1 MNEAQEKTPEKELE
15 ELFILVDWS
24 GPHKYEEA
32 SQFHEHHDYGLYQI
46 YGRHLVY
53 GSWALLY
60 IGCAPDRNLGIRI
73 PEHGNCYTEQPFEFH
88 VGRLRGP
95 TPDKTTW
102 RNHIKLAEQLLI
114 NVHAPILNVQHNR
127 AELGPELNHVHVF
140 NYRQY
145 RSLMPEVSGA
155 RWGTRFD
162 HIAYDQYYSADNFRQ
177 PT

>member
-1 MNEAQEKTPEKELE
+1 MNEPQEKTPEKERE

-24 GPHKYEEA
+24 GPHTFEKA
-32 SQFHEHHDYGLYQI
+32 SQLHEHNDYGLYQV

-53 GSWALLY
+53 GNGVLLY
-60 IGCAPDRNLGIRI
+60 IGCAPDRTLGIRI
-73 PEHGNCYTEQPFEFH
+73 AERGNCYNDQPFEFH
-88 VGRLRGP
+88 VGRLIGR
-95 TPDKTTW
+95 TPDNETW
-102 RNHIKLAEQLLI
+102 GQHIKLAEQLLI
-114 NVHAPILNVQHNR
+114 NVHAPFLNVQHNR
-127 AELGPELNHVHVF
+127 EDLGPELNHVHVF

-162 HIAYDQYYSADNFRQ
+162 HIAYDQYYSNKDFGQ